1 MTPEQ
6 TYVREITRNKYLTD
20 SVVLVDGFPG
30 CGKTLFG
37 PIISSLSRVEIM
49 QYIFEIEFIC
59 RLSFLNK
66 IDKVSASALISMLTD
81 QKLYQTMMGRDTNFR
96 FDDLSGVFKNPF
108 PLRYFKRIFSEGD
121 MKIPEKIETERPI
134 LNFVAHDLL
143 SYSEPL
149 LDALGNRLTYIEIVR
164 HPLYMVIQQTLN
176 MERLYTNTD
185 PRDIQIY
192 YDYNKKELPYF
203 CLGWEEDYLRSN
215 NVEKAIFSLQHAS
228 QTSERLKK
236 RINLEKKNSNLLTI
250 PFEAFVVSPE
260 PFIEDITSLI
270 GTKKTLKTSKVLR
283 EQNVPRIKASE
294 GIPLDIYKR
303 CGWEPSEKNLSEREE
318 MNKRREWIE
327 KMGAS
332 RETLTIIDGLSETY
346 ERNYNYSP

>member
-1 MTPEQ
+1 MIQ
-6 TYVREITRNKYLTD
+6 TDRKITRSKYLAN
-20 SVVLVDGFPG
+20 SVVVVDGFPG

-81 QKLYQTMMGRDTNFR
+81 HKLYQTMMGRDTNFR
-96 FDDLSGVFKNPF
+96 FSDLSGVFKNPF

-121 MKIPEKIETERPI
+121 MKIPEIIETERPI

-149 LDALGNRLTYIEIVR
+149 LEAIGKRLTYIEVVR

-176 MERLYTNTD
+176 MERLYTNVD

-192 YDYNKKELPYF
+192 YDYNKFFLPF
-203 CLGWEEDYLRSN
+203 
-215 NVEKAIFSLQHAS
+215 
-228 QTSERLKK
+228 
-236 RINLEKKNSNLLTI
+236 
-250 PFEAFVVSPE
+250 
-260 PFIEDITSLI
+260 
-270 GTKKTLKTSKVLR
+270 
-283 EQNVPRIKASE
+283 
-294 GIPLDIYKR
+294 
-303 CGWEPSEKNLSEREE
+303 
-318 MNKRREWIE
+318 NKF
-327 KMGAS
+327 
-332 RETLTIIDGLSETY
+332 T
-346 ERNYNYSP
+346 

>member
-1 MTPEQ
+1 MSPEQ
-6 TYVREITRNKYLTD
+6 TYDREITRNKYLAD

-66 IDKVSASALISMLTD
+66 IDKVSASALINMLTD

-96 FDDLSGVFKNPF
+96 FGDLSGVFKNPF

-121 MKIPEKIETERPI
+121 MMIPEKIETERPI
-134 LNFVAHDLL
+134 LNFVTHDLL

-149 LDALGNRLTYIEIVR
+149 LEALENRLTYIEVVR
-164 HPLYMVIQQTLN
+164 HPLYMIIQQTLN
-176 MERLYTNTD
+176 MERLYANTD

-203 CLGWEEDYLRSN
+203 CLGWEEDYLKSN
-215 NVEKAIFSLQHAS
+215 NVEKAIFSLHHAS
-228 QTSERLKK
+228 QTTERLKK
-236 RINLEKKNSNLLTI
+236 KLKMEKKSSNLLTI
-250 PFEAFVVSPE
+250 PFEAFVVTPE
-260 PFIEDITSLI
+260 PFIEEITSLI
-270 GTKKTLKTSKVLR
+270 GTKKTRKTSKVLR

-303 CGWEPSEKNLSEREE
+303 CGWEPSDKNLSEREE
-318 MNKRREWIE
+318 LNKRREWIE
-327 KMGAS
+327 RMGAS
-332 RETLTIIDGLSETY
+332 KESLNIMDSLSENY